1 MTTTELATVGEW
13 LPGCEVAKEGNE
25 KQVQFDIKQE
35 DADHALKAWPT
46 AESGNYSESAVCYT
60 KPFKCALNDQ
70 VTGDAAGVGV
80 SPLFFRENHSMSSWC
95 IKPSQERRLKTAPM
109 LLSAA

>member
-1 MTTTELATVGEW
+1 MTTTELATVGEL

-46 AESGNYSESAVCYT
+46 AESGNYSESAMCYPKT
-60 KPFKCALNDQ
+60 FKCALNDQ
-70 VTGDAAGVGV
+70 VTGDAAGVGL
-80 SPLFFRENHSMSSWC
+80 SPLFSLGR
-95 IKPSQERRLKTAPM
+95 IIQ
-109 LLSAA
+109 